1 MSQVWMSYAQFE
13 MSATDE
19 GNVILASQVYD
30 RANQSLRGA
39 NEKEERVLLLEAWR
53 DFETQHGDNESLEK
67 VMQKMP
73 RRVKKR
79 QRVHADDGVSYLFFW
94 YRAVLFNWWW
104 WEVVQWYV
112 YLGIYLFFSFFLSF
126 SLSFFLN
133 NSVLQMLIAL

>member
-1 MSQVWMSYAQFE
+1 MSYAQFE

-19 GNVILASQVYD
+19 GNVVFARQVYE

-67 VMQKMP
+67 VMHKMP

-79 QRVHADDGVSYLFFW
+79 QRVHADDGVSCLVVRYLRMSFF
-94 YRAVLFNWWW
+94 
-104 WEVVQWYV
+104 
-112 YLGIYLFFSFFLSF
+112 FFSFRNL
-126 SLSFFLN
+126 
-133 NSVLQMLIAL
+133 VLQMLIAL